1 MFIEALADGAVR
13 MGVPRAVALQLAAQ
27 TVKGAATIC
36 LETGLHPGVLKD
48 QVPFSL
54 IVKPM
59 MFSFSNSYV
68 STIRFAPLGAQP

>member
-27 TVKGAATIC
+27 TVKGAATMC

-48 QVPFSL
+48 QVLISLTAELMTFSHG
-54 IVKPM
+54 
-59 MFSFSNSYV
+59 NV
-68 STIRFAPLGAQP
+68 STNRSALLEAQR

>member
-27 TVKGAATIC
+27 TVKGAATMC

-48 QVPFSL
+48 QVLNFDISEL
-54 IVKPM
+54 M
-59 MFSFSNSYV
+59 MFSNGCA
-68 STIRFAPLGAQP
+68 STNRSALLGAQQ